1 MKIKN
6 VKKSSLIIGSS
17 AAVIIFII
25 FGAISSIIPNPFFVR
40 MEPVYF
46 YDYIFLFLTPALA
59 GAYIGLRFYTRRTK
73 KKCSYA
79 ATGGALG
86 GFFSFGCAI
95 CNKLAVLLLGLSG
108 VAAYFSPLQPI
119 LGLLSILLLGYAVY
133 AQARFLR
140 NV

>member
-1 MKIKN
+1 MKRKN
-6 VKKSSLIIGSS
+6 VKKFSVVIGSS
-17 AAVIIFII
+17 ATFIIFIL

-46 YDYIFLFLTPALA
+46 YDYIFLVLTPALA
-59 GAYIGLRFYTRRTK
+59 GAYIGLRFYTKKTK

-95 CNKLAVLLLGLSG
+95 CNKLAVVLLGLSG
-108 VAAYFSPLQPI
+108 TAAYFSPIQPI
-119 LGLLSILLLGYAVY
+119 LGLLSVLLLGYAVY
-133 AQARFLR
+133 AQVRFLR